1 MMSLT
6 QEHNSMTHQSF
17 EPPSLDQ
24 DSSMPIFCPECC
36 IILFKNSQHLT
47 KATFMS
53 DRFDFL
59 LTCLICWRKNS
70 PSLTSWGKFLA
81 NFSHGEKYS
90 GKHCYIDQLNNCKYK
105 KMQEGTNTTNL
116 LKSSRFSVI
125 VVNGPK
131 YQTVQ
136 VSRDPHKHFAKTG
149 SPVIFLATS
158 SLWKNSLRWD
168 LCTY

>member
-6 QEHNSMTHQSF
+6 QEHNTMTHPSF

-24 DSSMPIFCPECC
+24 DSS
-36 IILFKNSQHLT
+36 ILPRVLYQLIQENSQHLT
-47 KATFMS
+47 KATFTS
-53 DRFDFL
+53 DGSDSL

-81 NFSHGEKYS
+81 NFSQGEKYS
-90 GKHCYIDQLNNCKYK
+90 CKRCYIDQINDCKYK

-136 VSRDPHKHFAKTG
+136 VSRDPYKHFAKTG